1 MNFTK
6 TVRPQELDDIIG
18 QNDIVNRLKI
28 SCKAARNSQ
37 SSLPHSLLDG
47 PGGLGKTTLACA
59 IANEL
64 DSDIK
69 IINGGNCGT
78 IRMIM
83 PVIHKLRKNDV
94 LFIDEIHR
102 VPSKVAEF
110 LYPIM
115 EDFRMDF
122 GGKQDKISIGL
133 ETFTLIGATTEA
145 GSLASPFY
153 DRFVYKFNLSYY
165 SNEDLC
171 KIIVRSADKIG
182 LIINNDVAI
191 NLANRCRG
199 VPRVANNMLTWI
211 RDVCFAGDIH
221 VITMDILDY
230 AMKQLNIDKNGFTQN
245 DKLYLLTLKNSK
257 VPLGL
262 KSIVDITG
270 IDEYTIVNVIEPFLL
285 RNNLI
290 SRTTKGRIINE

>member
-6 TVRPQELDDIIG
+6 TVRPQELDSIIG
-18 QNDIVNRLKI
+18 QEDIVNRLKI

-37 SSLPHSLLDG
+37 SSLPHCLLDG

-64 DSDIK
+64 ESDIK
-69 IINGGNCGT
+69 IVNGGNCGT

-83 PVIHKLRKNDV
+83 PVINKLQKRDV

-102 VPSKVAEF
+102 VPPKVAEF

-122 GGKQDKISIGL
+122 GGNDDRISL
-133 ETFTLIGATTEA
+133 ELDTFTLIGATTES

-153 DRFVYKFNLSYY
+153 DRFIYKFNLYYY
-165 SNEDLC
+165 SDEDLC
-171 KIIVRSADKIG
+171 KIIVRSAEKIG
-182 LIINNDVAI
+182 LIINDNIAL
-191 NLANRCRG
+191 NLAKRCRG

-211 RDVCFAGDIH
+211 RDVCYADEQDI
-221 VITMDILDY
+221 ITKDILEY
-230 AMKQLNIDKNGFTQN
+230 SMEQLNIDKDGFTQN
-245 DKLYLLTLKNSK
+245 DKLYLTTLKRSK
-257 VPLGL
+257 IPLGL

-270 IDEYTIVNVIEPFLL
+270 IDEYTIVNIIEPFLL

-290 SRTTKGRIINE
+290 LRTTKGRIINE